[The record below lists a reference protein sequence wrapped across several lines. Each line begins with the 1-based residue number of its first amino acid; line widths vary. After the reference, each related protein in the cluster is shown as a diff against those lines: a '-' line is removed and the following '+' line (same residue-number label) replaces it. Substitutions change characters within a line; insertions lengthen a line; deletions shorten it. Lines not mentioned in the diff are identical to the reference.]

1 MTKEELMAMG
11 LTAEMA
17 DKVIAQQAEEMKG
30 FVPRARLD
38 EESGKVANLTTQ
50 LADRDKD
57 IATLRKDAG
66 KGSDLEKQLTDLQSK
81 YQSDT
86 EALNKQ
92 LADQKLD
99 NLLDTQL
106 LQAKARD
113 LVSVK
118 AHIKRDGI
126 KVKDDGTLEGLDL
139 DSLRKEKPYLFEIQ
153 SSTDEG
159 TGFNSSASGGG
170 QAGSAITQ
178 EVFKQNINNVAW
190 IQANMEAVQK
200 GLADGTL
207 KKG

>member
-17 DKVIAQQAEEMKG
+17 DKVVAQQTEEMKG

-38 EESGKVANLTTQ
+38 EESGKVTALTTQ

-57 IATLRKDAG
+57 IDKLQKEAG

-139 DSLRKEKPYLFEIQ
+139 DGLRKEKPYLFEIQ
-153 SSTDEG
+153 SSSDEG
-159 TGFNSSASGGG
+159 TGFSSSASGGG

>member
-1 MTKEELMAMG
+1 MTKEQLMALG
-11 LTAEMA
+11 LTAEQA
-17 DKVIAQQAEEMKG
+17 DKVVAQQTEEMKG

-38 EESGKVANLTTQ
+38 EESGKVTALNTQ

-57 IATLRKDAG
+57 IAKLQKEAG
-66 KGSDLEKQLTDLQSK
+66 KGSDLEKQLSEMQDK
-81 YQSDT
+81 YKTDT

-126 KVKDDGTLEGLDL
+126 KIKDDGTLEGLDL

-153 SSTDEG
+153 SSSDEG
-159 TGFNSSASGGG
+159 TGFNSGGSPDNGAPKASNLTE
-170 QAGSAITQ
+170 AL
-178 EVFKQNINNVAW
+178 QNYFT
-190 IQANMEAVQK
+190 K
-200 GLADGTL
+200 DKT
-207 KKG
+207 